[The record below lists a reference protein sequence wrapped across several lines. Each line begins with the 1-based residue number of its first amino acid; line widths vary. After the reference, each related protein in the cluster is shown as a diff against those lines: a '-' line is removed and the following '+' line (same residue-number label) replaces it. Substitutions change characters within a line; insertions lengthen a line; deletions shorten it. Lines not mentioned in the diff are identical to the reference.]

1 MLTVVHSRQFVYQR
15 FNTCLIYGR
24 SSEGRGR
31 LFKNMEAIKVVYM
44 KLGFIVSSGYLQRSL
59 KPGT

>member
-15 FNTCLIYGR
+15 FNACLIYGR

-44 KLGFIVSSGYLQRSL
+44 KLGFIVSSGYLQ
-59 KPGT
+59 